1 MSKFSDLIGTSLSYF
16 RIGLTGPRIKS
27 NAGTIEAKNAVD
39 SAFVGVKALI
49 MQATGNTIELNAN
62 AAATGTDYKYSL
74 ARPSTGMAAAVTL
87 TLPATS
93 GTAGQV
99 LQTDGA
105 GNLSYV
111 AAGSTASCQTTDT
124 TSIAFGS
131 TSPVAMFTL
140 PVNAV
145 VNNVRV
151 IVDAVFNGTP
161 SLSIGIAGTTSKYM
175 AATQMDLSTIGV
187 YEAYPGIAALG
198 TTEAIIATY
207 SAGAASSGAG
217 RIEIDYSVPQ

>member
-27 NAGTIEAKNAVD
+27 NAGTIEAKNAID

-49 MQATGNTIELNAN
+49 VQATGNAIELNAN
-62 AAATGTDYKYSL
+62 AASTGTDYKYSI
-74 ARPSTGMAAAVTL
+74 ARPITGMAAAVTL
-87 TLPATS
+87 TLPS
-93 GTAGQV
+93 SLGTAGQV

-131 TSPVAMFTL
+131 TSPVTMFTL
-140 PVNAV
+140 PLNAV
-145 VNNVRV
+145 VNNARV
-151 IVDAVFNGTP
+151 IVDTAFNGSP

-187 YEAYPGIAALG
+187 YEAYPGLAALG

-207 SAGAASSGAG
+207 SVGGATTGAG
-217 RIEIDYSVPQ
+217 RIEVDYSVPQ

>member
-1 MSKFSDLIGTSLSYF
+1 MSKFSDLIGTSLAYF

-27 NAGTIEAKNAVD
+27 NAGTVEIKNAID

-49 MQATGNTIELNAN
+49 VQATGNAIELNAN
-62 AAATGTDYKYSL
+62 AAATGTDYKYSI
-74 ARPSTGMAAAVTL
+74 ARPGTGMAAAVTL
-87 TLPATS
+87 TLPPNL

-99 LQTDGA
+99 VQTDGA

-111 AAGSTASCQTTDT
+111 SAGSTASCQTTDT

-131 TSPVAMFTL
+131 TSPITMFTL
-140 PVNAV
+140 PINAV

-151 IVDAVFNGTP
+151 IVDTVFNGAP
-161 SLSIGIAGTTSKYM
+161 SLSIGITGTASKYM
-175 AATQMDLSTIGV
+175 AATQMDLATIGV
-187 YEAYPGIAALG
+187 YEAYPGLVAIG
-198 TTEAIIATY
+198 TTDAIIATY
-207 SAGAASSGAG
+207 SAGAASAGAG

>member
-1 MSKFSDLIGTSLSYF
+1 MSKFSDLLGTSLTKF
-16 RIGLTGPRIKS
+16 RIGLAGATIKS
-27 NAGTIEAKNAVD
+27 NAGVVEMKNTAD
-39 SAFVGVKALI
+39 NAFAGLKALI
-49 MQATGNTIELNAN
+49 LQATGNTIELNAN
-62 AAATGTDYKYSL
+62 AAATGTDYKYSI
-74 ARPSTGMAAAVTL
+74 ARPSTGMTAAVTV
-87 TLPATS
+87 TLPPTL

-111 AAGSTASCQTTDT
+111 AAGSTAACQTTGSR
-124 TSIAFGS
+124 SIAFGS

-151 IVDAVFNGTP
+151 IVDVAFNGTP
-161 SLSIGIAGTTSKYM
+161 SLSIGVAGTTSKYM
-175 AATQMDLSTIGV
+175 SATQMDLSAVGISEV
-187 YEAYPGIAALG
+187 YPGLTPLG

-207 SAGAASSGAG
+207 AAGGATVGSA
-217 RIEIDYSVPQ
+217 RVEIDYSVPQ

>member
-27 NAGTIEAKNAVD
+27 NAGTVEIKNAID

-49 MQATGNTIELNAN
+49 VQATGNAIELNAN
-62 AAATGTDYKYSL
+62 AAATGTDYKYSI
-74 ARPSTGMAAAVTL
+74 ARPGTGMAAAVTL
-87 TLPATS
+87 TLPPNL

-99 LQTDGA
+99 VQTDGA

-111 AAGSTASCQTTDT
+111 SAGSTASCQTTDT

-131 TSPVAMFTL
+131 TSPITMFTL
-140 PVNAV
+140 PINAV

-151 IVDAVFNGTP
+151 IVDTVFNGAP
-161 SLSIGIAGTTSKYM
+161 SLSIGITGTASKYM
-175 AATQMDLSTIGV
+175 AATQMDLATVGV
-187 YEAYPGIAALG
+187 YEAYPGLVAIG
-198 TTEAIIATY
+198 TTDAIIATY
-207 SAGAASSGAG
+207 SAGAASAGAG